1 MEDASGRVSDMG
13 PERGSEAMRQWRA
26 GGRALLALA
35 VLVTLGRA
43 TSAAQQVR
51 DSSGVR
57 LIRYSARDRTAEW
70 RLETTPLLAIGGIE
84 AEGAASFS
92 NVAGVVRLS
101 DGRVVVGDASTNELR
116 VFDQAG
122 DFVRKLGRRGRGP
135 GEFDGLFKLVRV
147 ADTVGAVDRAG
158 RLQLFAPDGSL
169 LRSVARPP
177 FRVGALAFQGGYFAD
192 WTLLAFGY
200 PEPPDMMRAHLIAPM
215 TVGIVSPDGSDQRI
229 IDTLPGIEVVRTG
242 GGPPLPVQFAPQSYL
257 VVAGDRACGGYPVV
271 WEVKCFDRRG
281 RLASR
286 TVRAVPRAPL
296 STDARAFYESE
307 SMRAM
312 RTAPKAQQDEMRE
325 MLRLTQYAPSA
336 PAYGRLVGNGGGE
349 VWIAPFDH
357 RSAMMTAELHP
368 TGATPQ
374 RWSVLGPDGRW
385 LADVQLPARFALLD
399 AGQDY
404 VAGILRDADD
414 VETVVVYRLIRR

>member
-1 MEDASGRVSDMG
+1 V
-13 PERGSEAMRQWRA
+13 
-26 GGRALLALA
+26 ALA
-35 VLVTLGRA
+35 VLLALGRA

-57 LIRYSARDRTAEW
+57 LIRYAARDRTAEW
-70 RLETTPLLAIGGIE
+70 RLEPTPMLAIGGVE
-84 AEGAASFS
+84 ADGAASFS

-122 DFVRKLGRRGRGP
+122 DFVRKLGRKGRGP

-200 PEPPDMMRAHLIAPM
+200 PEPPDMTRAHLIAPM
-215 TVGIVSPDGSDQRI
+215 TVGLVSPDGSDQRI

-281 RLASR
+281 RLVSR

-336 PAYGRLVGNGGGE
+336 PAYGRLIGNGGGE

-414 VETVVVYRLIRR
+414 VESVVVYRLIRR

>member
-1 MEDASGRVSDMG
+1 
-13 PERGSEAMRQWRA
+13 MRQWRA
-26 GGRALLALA
+26 GGRALVALA
-35 VLVTLGRA
+35 VLLALGRA
-43 TSAAQQVR
+43 TSASQQVR

-57 LIRYSARDRTAEW
+57 LIRYAARDRTAEW
-70 RLETTPLLAIGGIE
+70 RLEPTPMLAIGGVE

-122 DFVRKLGRRGRGP
+122 DFVRKLGRKGRGP

-200 PEPPDMMRAHLIAPM
+200 PEPPDMTRAHLIAPM
-215 TVGIVSPDGSDQRI
+215 TVGLVSPDGSDQRI

-281 RLASR
+281 RLVSR

-336 PAYGRLVGNGGGE
+336 PAYGRLIGNGGGE

-414 VETVVVYRLIRR
+414 VESVVVYRLIRR

>member
-1 MEDASGRVSDMG
+1 MEDASGCVRVIG

-26 GGRALLALA
+26 GGRALVALA

-92 NVAGVVRLS
+92 NVAGVARLS

-122 DFVRKLGRRGRGP
+122 DFVRKLGRKGRGP

-200 PEPPDMMRAHLIAPM
+200 PEPPDMTRAHLIAPM
-215 TVGIVSPDGSDQRI
+215 TVGLVSPDGSDQRI

-281 RLASR
+281 RLVSR

-414 VETVVVYRLIRR
+414 VESVVVYRLIRR